1 MFTIDPETRFRQMA
15 ARGNL
20 QKALALLDRL
30 DAEDARKKA
39 STVRRRSRKITK
51 KK

>member
-1 MFTIDPETRFRQMA
+1 MA
-15 ARGNL
+15 ARGNPK
-20 QKALALLDRL
+20 KALALLDRL

-39 STVRRRSRKITK
+39 AAAQRRSGKITK

>member
-1 MFTIDPETRFRQMA
+1 MA

-20 QKALALLDRL
+20 KKALAWLDRL
-30 DAEDARKKA
+30 DAEDARKNA
-39 STVRRRSRKITK
+39 SKVRRRSRKIIK